1 MFYYSTHM
9 LKYLFLYILLIIKV
23 NQIIS
28 VSY

>member
-1 MFYYSTHM
+1 MFYYSSHV

-28 VSY
+28 VN